1 MESREII
8 DSGDGLIPIS
18 GDNDFENEI
27 FQILFDEAKR
37 SLKSEIES
45 PGEKIKQLID
55 YHDDVP
61 NIDYV
66 DQITAVLN
74 KPQSIKGK
82 NRKGEIFKEWF
93 LPFQKIRIYE
103 NDLTIRF
110 YF

>member
-1 MESREII
+1 MDFYFYKVFNLILQSAKII
-8 DSGDGLIPIS
+8 
-18 GDNDFENEI
+18 
-27 FQILFDEAKR
+27 
-37 SLKSEIES
+37 SLMN
-45 PGEKIKQLID
+45 EKIKQLID

-93 LPFQKIRIYE
+93 LPFRKIRVYE

>member
-1 MESREII
+1 MVTDLS
-8 DSGDGLIPIS
+8 DFLI
-18 GDNDFENEI
+18 
-27 FQILFDEAKR
+27 ILFFIRLDNFYLHFCEYRKNKKFFLKII
-37 SLKSEIES
+37 SLMN
-45 PGEKIKQLID
+45 EKIKQLID

-66 DQITAVLN
+66 DQITAALN

>member
-8 DSGDGLIPIS
+8 NSEDGLIPIS
-18 GDNDFENEI
+18 GNNDFENKL
-27 FQILFDEAKR
+27 FRILFDEAKR
-37 SLKSEIES
+37 TLKSEIEI
-45 PGEKIKQLID
+45 PGKKIKQLID

-61 NIDYV
+61 NINYV
-66 DQITAVLN
+66 DQITAALN

-82 NRKGEIFKEWF
+82 KEIFKEWF

>member
-1 MESREII
+1 M
-8 DSGDGLIPIS
+8 
-18 GDNDFENEI
+18 N
-27 FQILFDEAKR
+27 
-37 SLKSEIES
+37 
-45 PGEKIKQLID
+45 EKIKQLID

-61 NIDYV
+61 NNDYV

-93 LPFQKIRIYE
+93 LPFRKIRVYE